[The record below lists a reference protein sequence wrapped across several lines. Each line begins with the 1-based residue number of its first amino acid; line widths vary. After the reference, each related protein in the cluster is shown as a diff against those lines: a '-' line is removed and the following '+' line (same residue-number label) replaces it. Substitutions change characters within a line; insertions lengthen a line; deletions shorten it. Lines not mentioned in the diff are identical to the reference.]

1 MTVLGI
7 EVGCIIIHHIC
18 VYILS
23 STSNLVTSLKSSGI
37 QNMCKDGL
45 DSLN

>member
-7 EVGCIIIHHIC
+7 EVGCIFIHHIF
-18 VYILS
+18 YILS